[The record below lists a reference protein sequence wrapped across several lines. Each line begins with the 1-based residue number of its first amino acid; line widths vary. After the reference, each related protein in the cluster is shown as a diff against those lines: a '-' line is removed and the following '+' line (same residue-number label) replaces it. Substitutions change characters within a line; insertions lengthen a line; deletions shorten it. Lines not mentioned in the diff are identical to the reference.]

1 MFLAWLTTK
10 STVQSLQVLVIIAVV
25 FFYLP
30 RVLNIDH
37 QSDKMMMMMIV
48 EGTCLPLLIFPECV
62 SSSSSSLVQH
72 CFAITVSTL
81 LQRETCVYLH
91 LSMFQLSWS
100 PFSYLLS
107 PPTPWR
113 KSLNDAS
120 APKCLSAPSWLST
133 FGLTCANLSVCF
145 TWTAQSV
152 LNCLVVC
159 DMTRALKERKEEQL
173 KLTCA
178 RQLFSPGN
186 ASSLNRWRAAFTRET
201 RRRRS
206 SLGVITQ
213 SKEKE
218 AAEEKKSVPFSS
230 MIQSPSASSSVHSR
244 IDHVLSMAVL
254 CCEKVKGKE
263 REKSALV

>member
-62 SSSSSSLVQH
+62 SSSSASLVQH

-159 DMTRALKERKEEQL
+159 DMSRALKERKEEQL

-178 RQLFSPGN
+178 RQLFFLETLHRSTDEELLSPERREEEEVLLVWSRSQKRKKLQKKRR
-186 ASSLNRWRAAFTRET
+186 ACPLAAWFSHRVHHLLCTHELIMSSQWPYFVAKR
-201 RRRRS
+201 
-206 SLGVITQ
+206 
-213 SKEKE
+213 
-218 AAEEKKSVPFSS
+218 
-230 MIQSPSASSSVHSR
+230 
-244 IDHVLSMAVL
+244 
-254 CCEKVKGKE
+254 
-263 REKSALV
+263 